1 MQELGRGLARGAR
14 WVSPPQGGP
23 TGSASPI
30 VSELGATLPL
40 LPGALLP
47 RGFVG
52 ASRSAG
58 GLPGLEEGKP
68 PNRGQCAAPTLG
80 YCSARL
86 HVQPWAES
94 MLLGQRSRLP
104 PPQPEQAA
112 PQQAP
117 RPPPRCRCRCRATS
131 WAHTPWPLT
140 RSSQGGIL
148 QGDEVRLSPG
158 LLPVNEPVNKALKPA
173 LGGPA
178 RRFAS
183 LNLSLLIC
191 EMDNKGSY
199 HALS

>member
-1 MQELGRGLARGAR
+1 MAAGPPAAPQTPYPLVAAPRGPGPRAQGLSRGPLGLLPPTTPSAVLPLFSSQLGLGLRTPGVQELGRGLARGAR
-14 WVSPPQGGP
+14 WVSPPPGGP
-23 TGSASPI
+23 MGSASPI
-30 VSELGATLPL
+30 VSELGAPLPL

-68 PNRGQCAAPTLG
+68 PNRGQGVAPSLG
-80 YCSARL
+80 SCSARL

-117 RPPPRCRCRCRATS
+117 RPPPRCRCRGTS
-131 WAHTPWPLT
+131 
-140 RSSQGGIL
+140 
-148 QGDEVRLSPG
+148 
-158 LLPVNEPVNKALKPA
+158 
-173 LGGPA
+173 
-178 RRFAS
+178 
-183 LNLSLLIC
+183 
-191 EMDNKGSY
+191 
-199 HALS
+199 